1 MITVL
6 YLSSVQGNPNG
17 AAQSLFDLI
26 ESVKD
31 EVKPI
36 VLCRGE
42 GDIYNY
48 YINHGI
54 ECYISPYTKIYG
66 HRRDLCHYVL
76 HPWHLRFIKNFRNIR
91 AAARMLK
98 KELSGRQIDIVHS
111 NELTIDLGYYLAK
124 SLKAKHVWHIREYLE
139 MGTHMHGRVLIS
151 LSRLK
156 HMLNQADARI
166 VISKPCMQ
174 HWELKKE
181 NTWML
186 WDAVRSVKDCCYV
199 KEKQPYVL
207 FCSYYLYK
215 GKGPDKAIAAYG
227 MSKLFVPSHDNEA
240 PIRLKLIGK
249 CKKSYREEL
258 MALAESYGCAE
269 YVDFIPVQEDVK
281 PFFAQA
287 KAYINP
293 SVNEGMG
300 RTTAEAM
307 FFGCPV
313 IAHASGGTLDLV
325 RDGETGYLFNTVEEC
340 AELMRKVCIA
350 DQEEM
355 ILRAQEFVKVNLS
368 IDNYGKKLL
377 EVYNSVL

>member
-1 MITVL
+1 
-6 YLSSVQGNPNG
+6 
-17 AAQSLFDLI
+17 
-26 ESVKD
+26 
-31 EVKPI
+31 
-36 VLCRGE
+36 
-42 GDIYNY
+42 
-48 YINHGI
+48 
-54 ECYISPYTKIYG
+54 
-66 HRRDLCHYVL
+66 
-76 HPWHLRFIKNFRNIR
+76 
-91 AAARMLK
+91 
-98 KELSGRQIDIVHS
+98 
-111 NELTIDLGYYLAK
+111 
-124 SLKAKHVWHIREYLE
+124 
-139 MGTHMHGRVLIS
+139 
-151 LSRLK
+151 
-156 HMLNQADARI
+156 
-166 VISKPCMQ
+166 
-174 HWELKKE
+174 
-181 NTWML
+181 ML